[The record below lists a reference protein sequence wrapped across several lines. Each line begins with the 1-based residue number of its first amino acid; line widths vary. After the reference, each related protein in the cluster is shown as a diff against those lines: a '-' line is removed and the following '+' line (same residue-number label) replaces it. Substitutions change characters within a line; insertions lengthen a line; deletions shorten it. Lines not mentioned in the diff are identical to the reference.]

1 MTDIKSTD
9 TTPKKGPEKDTK
21 TTKTSPFPP
30 LSTSLPSFL
39 EQDSDANFRKL
50 IYNVLTVSALM
61 LKIRERYASYIDVS
75 GPQYSIL
82 VAIAETEH
90 VTVSQ
95 LAQQLHVSP
104 SFITAE
110 VGKLHK
116 QGYIKR
122 NRNTEDRRSAVL
134 SLSKTGKE
142 LILRLAEYRRLGNDL
157 TFGSFSTEQA
167 QIFSAH
173 MEQLVEDAQQAL
185 HALDAPHWK
194 NE

>member
-1 MTDIKSTD
+1 YVLTASLTAMTNLKNIDRHSHN
-9 TTPKKGPEKDTK
+9 TPKKNDGTAVTD
-21 TTKTSPFPP
+21 PFPP

-39 EQDSDANFRKL
+39 DKGSDAKFRKL

-61 LKIRERYASYIDVS
+61 LKIRERYAAYIEVT

-82 VAIAETEH
+82 VAIAESEQ

-116 QGYIKR
+116 QGYVKR
-122 NRNTEDRRSAVL
+122 NRNAADRRSAVL

-142 LILRLAEYRRLGNDL
+142 LI
-157 TFGSFSTEQA
+157 S
-167 QIFSAH
+167 
-173 MEQLVEDAQQAL
+173 
-185 HALDAPHWK
+185 
-194 NE
+194 